1 MQLERAIDI
10 GLVIHGPELIDSGK
24 IADIVEVL
32 RALGPVYVLVGGT
45 MARFAALDNHMTF
58 IDTSQKIHT
67 SDALAKVSD
76 KEVLVLANCGK
87 TSETGTVFGQTV
99 SSRVQRSVIQV
110 ERPGLVDGSVI
121 LWWGVDGD
129 KSSNVQ
135 YVARYLSHRLSL
147 TLIEKQKKALSVED
161 AGDMVLRHVH
171 GAKRGEPVLVQG
183 KVVGAVVGDDV
194 AIITHR
200 GSIVEITGVATKAHG
215 IEKIGNIDLRTA
227 YIKTGHLRPS
237 NDACDRPP
245 VLPPRPLKRG
255 AVSFVNHCAEST
267 FESVNEK
274 TICVITVGDDTT
286 AICGDIL
293 SRAGIPIIGITD
305 GDGDEIYA
313 GACKAEGSIILHLK
327 NTSDDDVGF
336 LLEGSSVLDR
346 NDYTLDDVVDIV
358 KDFLRQSGV
367 EFILT
372 NDLTSNQLPL
382 GETQRN
388 KLFGH

>member
-1 MQLERAIDI
+1 MPLERAIDI

-24 IADIVEVL
+24 ITDIVEAL
-32 RALGPVYVLVGGT
+32 HSLGPVSALVGGT
-45 MARFAALDNHMTF
+45 MARVAALDRHLPF

-67 SDALAKVSD
+67 SEALAKLSD
-76 KEVLVLANCGK
+76 KKVLVLANCGK
-87 TSETGTVFGQTV
+87 TSETGTVFGQIV

-121 LWWGVDGD
+121 IWRGVDED

-135 YVARYLSHRLSL
+135 YVARRLSHRLSL

-161 AGDMVLRHVH
+161 AGDMVLRQVH

-183 KVVGAVVGDDV
+183 KVVGTVVDDDV
-194 AIITHR
+194 AIIARR
-200 GSIVEITGVATKAHG
+200 GSVVEITGIATKAHG
-215 IEKIGNIDLRTA
+215 IEKIGNIDLSTA

-237 NDACDRPP
+237 NDTFDRPST
-245 VLPPRPLKRG
+245 LPSRPLKRG
-255 AVSFVNHCAEST
+255 EVSFVNHCAEST

-305 GDGDEIYA
+305 GDGDEIYT
-313 GACKAEGSIILHLK
+313 GASKAEGSIILRLK
-327 NTSDDDVGF
+327 NTSDDDIGS
-336 LLEGSSVLDR
+336 LLEGSSVLERD
-346 NDYTLDDVVDIV
+346 DFTLDDVLDIV
-358 KDFLRQSGV
+358 TDFLRQSGV
-367 EFILT
+367 DFVLT
-372 NDLTSNQLPL
+372 KNLNEQPVALR
-382 GETQRN
+382 RN
-388 KLFGH
+388 TADGY

>member
-1 MQLERAIDI
+1 MPLERAIDI

-24 IADIVEVL
+24 ITDIVEAL
-32 RALGPVYVLVGGT
+32 YSLGPVSALVGGT
-45 MARFAALDNHMTF
+45 MARVAALDRHLPF

-67 SDALAKVSD
+67 SEALAKLSD

-87 TSETGTVFGQTV
+87 TSETGTVFGQIV

-110 ERPGLVDGSVI
+110 ERPGLVDGRVI
-121 LWWGVDGD
+121 LWRGVDGA
-129 KSSNVQ
+129 KSSNVN
-135 YVARYLSHRLSL
+135 YVARHLSHRLSL
-147 TLIEKQKKALSVED
+147 TLFEKEKNALSVED
-161 AGDMVLRHVH
+161 AGDVVLRHVH

-183 KVVGAVVGDDV
+183 KVVGTVEGEDV
-194 AIITHR
+194 SIITRR
-200 GSIVEITGVATKAHG
+200 GSIVEISGVATKAHG

-227 YIKTGHLRPS
+227 YIKTGLLRPS
-237 NDACDRPP
+237 NDACDRPA

-305 GDGDEIYA
+305 GDSDEIYA
-313 GACKAEGSIILHLK
+313 GACKAEGSIILRLD

-336 LLEGSSVLDR
+336 LLERSSVLDR

-358 KDFLRQSGV
+358 TDLLRQSGV
-367 EFILT
+367 DFVLT
-372 NDLTSNQLPL
+372 NKLNEQPMAFS
-382 GETQRN
+382 RN
-388 KLFGH
+388 TAE